1 MARHVTFLTRLV
13 YIWAAVNGIAGVAL
27 LAFSLAAVALALTP
41 SGQPPGSEVAAGIT
55 AATLAVVGLSAL
67 AWAII
72 HLITARGLAARRWWA
87 RSLALLLSAFDVLLL
102 PLGTALALYMLWVL
116 LQEDARRQFA
126 QGGGSLVP

>member
-1 MARHVTFLTRLV
+1 MARHVTFLPRLV